1 MEQRADNPEPG
12 ELRKMGRYVTHIE
25 EQKKDLC
32 LGGRCVCVFVCV
44 GDGVMA
50 LCVCVCWGGG
60 GLMWQWRVR
69 NPRNKEKK
77 MTQQERGEEG
87 RCIRFLWL
95 L

>member
-50 LCVCVCWGGG
+50 LCVCVCVCVGAVVG
-60 GLMWQWRVR
+60 
-69 NPRNKEKK
+69 
-77 MTQQERGEEG
+77 
-87 RCIRFLWL
+87 
-95 L
+95 